1 MKNNNSQKLNPAPS
15 NGLLDPAGKFIPPSH
30 PRSKLRGFR
39 RRKGIN
45 LTEMRKNQILDAAI
59 DVFAKDG
66 YEKANTENIALMANL
81 GKGTLYRYFKSKET
95 LFLSVV
101 KRNLQMI
108 AESVSTSINN
118 ASDPIAQIECL
129 VTGFLSFFDKNPKFC
144 RIMIQVH
151 EQSNIHKRIAK
162 MMLDHYCNEM
172 KKFEKIFKNGIMKGM
187 LKRVSSKKATSI
199 LMSIL
204 SGILHM
210 HIFYKKKQK
219 LIYSAPTVFKVFFTG
234 IIKDKSRRIK
244 YE

>member
-1 MKNNNSQKLNPAPS
+1 
-15 NGLLDPAGKFIPPSH
+15 
-30 PRSKLRGFR
+30 
-39 RRKGIN
+39 
-45 LTEMRKNQILDAAI
+45 MRKNQILDAAI

-66 YEKANTENIALMANL
+66 YEKANTENIAVAANL
-81 GKGTLYRYFKSKET
+81 GKGTLYRYFKNKEA

-101 KRNLQMI
+101 RRDLQI
-108 AESVSTSINN
+108 VAESVSASINT
-118 ASDPIAQIECL
+118 AADPVKQIESFI
-129 VTGFLSFFDKNPKFC
+129 TGFLSFFDKNPKFY

-162 MMLDHYCNEM
+162 IMLDHYCGEM
-172 KKFEKIFKNGIMKGM
+172 KKFEEIFKNGIRTGI
-187 LKRVSSKKATSI
+187 LKQVDSEKATGI

-219 LIYSAPTVFKVFFTG
+219 LIYSAPAVFKVFFTG
-234 IIKDKSRRIK
+234 IIKDEIRREK